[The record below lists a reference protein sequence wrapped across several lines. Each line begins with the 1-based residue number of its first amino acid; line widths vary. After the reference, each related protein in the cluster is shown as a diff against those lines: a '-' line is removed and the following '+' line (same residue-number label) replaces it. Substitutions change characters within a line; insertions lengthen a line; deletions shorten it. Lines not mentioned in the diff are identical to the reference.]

1 MLKLRL
7 ITAAVLI
14 PVVVGSVLW
23 LTHTQFAIFFALFA
37 VVGGWEWSRFL
48 RLQHPLVRAS
58 YAAVVMAAILF
69 SWFYVVGN
77 SQLVLTVLMTG
88 LAWWVCALILVIM
101 YPRCDRI
108 RTNRTL
114 GAFIGL
120 LVIVPCW
127 VAIVELRNNFEQGPY
142 LVLFLVALIA
152 VADSSAYFGGK
163 KWGANKLAPQ
173 VSPGKTWEGVISGLV
188 SVGIFSLTGAYFFEF
203 LNRDWK
209 SIVAFMVVCILT
221 AVISV
226 LGDLSESMFKRQVGL
241 KDSGKI
247 LPGHGGV
254 LDRVDSLTAA
264 APLFMV
270 CTWALFQK
278 NIPTL

>member
-7 ITAAVLI
+7 ITAVILF

-23 LTHTQFAIFFALFA
+23 LSNVQFAAFFAVFA

-48 RLQHPLVRAS
+48 RLQYPLVRVS
-58 YAAVVMAAILF
+58 YAAMVMAVILLC
-69 SWFYVVGN
+69 WFYVIGN
-77 SQLVLTVLMTG
+77 SQLVLSVLIIG
-88 LAWWVCALILVIM
+88 LVWWVCALMLVFM
-101 YPRCDRI
+101 YPKFDRV
-108 RTNRTL
+108 RSNRVL
-114 GAFIGL
+114 GAVIGL

-127 VAIVELRNNFEQGPY
+127 IAIVELRNNFEQGPY
-142 LVLFLVALIA
+142 LVLFLIALIA

-188 SVGIFSLTGAYFFEF
+188 GVGLFTFICAYSFEF
-203 LNRDWK
+203 LKGEWK
-209 SIVAFMVVCILT
+209 SIVAFMMISVLT

-264 APLFMV
+264 APLFVV
-270 CTWALFQK
+270 CTWVLFQ
-278 NIPTL
+278 